1 MTEQLKPCPF
11 CGGKPNFYQIYTHG
25 KGSKKVWK
33 VMCGGENGKRVDCC
47 AILNEW
53 NTQEEAANAWN
64 KRTE

>member
-11 CGGKPNFYQIYTHG
+11 CGGKPYFYQIYSRG
-25 KGSKKVWK
+25 KGSKQVWK
-33 VMCGGENGKRVDCC
+33 VMCEHVDCC

-53 NTQEEAANAWN
+53 DTQEEAVNAWN